1 MPYGVYRYN
10 EIIDECYIISKLINT
25 SYVDLMEISVRER
38 DRMLELINEE
48 NKREQERIEKIKRK
62 SKH

>member
-48 NKREQERIEKIKRK
+48 NKREQERIENIKRK

>member
-25 SYVDLMEISVRER
+25 SYIDLMEISVRER

-48 NKREQERIEKIKRK
+48 NKREQERIENIKRK

>member
-25 SYVDLMEISVRER
+25 SYIDLMEISVRER

>member
-25 SYVDLMEISVRER
+25 SYLDLMEISVRER

>member
-25 SYVDLMEISVRER
+25 YYVDLMEISVRER

>member
-25 SYVDLMEISVRER
+25 SYLDLMEISVRER

-48 NKREQERIEKIKRK
+48 NTREQERIEKIKRK